1 MGATARTALL
11 LPLAALAGCARL
23 MGYHPQEWYDA
34 RTACRQ
40 EMNERVPRSEALE
53 IRGAYVE
60 QCMKDRGFPNWTIVA
75 WRFCAEADA
84 RLPAITVSTG
94 IRYPIDR
101 RPADHERGWYLP

>member
-34 RTACRQ
+34 RTACRS
-40 EMNERVPRSEALE
+40 RSESPE

-60 QCMKDRGFPNWTIVA
+60 QCMKDRGFPN
-75 WRFCAEADA
+75 
-84 RLPAITVSTG
+84 
-94 IRYPIDR
+94 
-101 RPADHERGWYLP
+101 

>member
-1 MGATARTALL
+1 MGPGVTLARFQDLGAVCHCQRGPRFTHARERAMGATARTALL

-40 EMNERVPRSEALE
+40 EMNERVPRSEPPE

-60 QCMKDRGFPNWTIVA
+60 QCMKDRGFPN
-75 WRFCAEADA
+75 
-84 RLPAITVSTG
+84 
-94 IRYPIDR
+94 
-101 RPADHERGWYLP
+101 

>member
-1 MGATARTALL
+1 MGPGVTLARFQDLGAVRHCQRGPRFTHARERAMGATARTALL

-40 EMNERVPRSEALE
+40 EMNERVPRSEPPE

-60 QCMKDRGFPNWTIVA
+60 QCMKDRGFPN
-75 WRFCAEADA
+75 
-84 RLPAITVSTG
+84 
-94 IRYPIDR
+94 
-101 RPADHERGWYLP
+101 